1 MVVNLPVTAAM
12 AVSSL
17 PRLGDGSRSPL
28 PWSAGDTVVLEVGPR
43 NGAELLL
50 LSPQGV
56 AVRVPGLG
64 ALADLNPGALLLMR
78 VLATEPGLQLQRLPD
93 EPQTAAGM
101 DSMEAADQDV
111 AAMRDWPRLLQSFR
125 STWDVPALAADWRA
139 RMQLLAERWQ
149 PPGPLPWQLR
159 QWTEN
164 GVAYAHADM
173 PLPERTPMPGPW
185 PLTCYL
191 PGGWPLRLSLRR
203 RHARRRSAVSP
214 PEAELC
220 LTLELPTLGP
230 LCLRVAQGPMGV
242 NVCFEVQ
249 RQALAEQLSLRQPE
263 VAQQLKALGLPLAG
277 WKVTTMAAPAAEQRT
292 ARLPALPS
300 YAVFH
305 AGAELLALAAR
316 LETVSP
322 APPRC

>member
-1 MVVNLPVTAAM
+1 MVANLPVTAAV

-17 PRLGDGSRSPL
+17 PRLGDGSRTPL
-28 PWSAGDTVVLEVGPR
+28 PWSVGETVVLEVGPR

-93 EPQTAAGM
+93 NPQAAAGM
-101 DSMEAADQDV
+101 DSMEAAEQDV
-111 AAMRDWPRLLQSFR
+111 SSMHEWPRLLQSFR

-139 RMQLLAERWQ
+139 RIQLLLERWQ

-159 QWTEN
+159 QWPEY
-164 GVAYAHADM
+164 GSAQASADM
-173 PLPERTPMPGPW
+173 PTPEKTPLSGPW

-203 RHARRRSAVSP
+203 RHARRRSAMSL

-230 LCLRVAQGPMGV
+230 LCLRIALGYMGIDV
-242 NVCFEVQ
+242 WFEAARQSLADQLNQ
-249 RQALAEQLSLRQPE
+249 RQAE
-263 VAQQLKALGLPLAG
+263 VAALLGELGLPLAG
-277 WKVTTMAAPAAEQRT
+277 WKVTTLASPAAEQRT
-292 ARLPALPS
+292 ARLPRLPS
-300 YAVFH
+300 HAVFH
-305 AGAELLALAAR
+305 AGAGLLALAAR
-316 LETVSP
+316 LEPVSP